1 MSAEVFEME
10 VLSEEEMFADHR
22 VLEESVPEGYGMM
35 SGENPSGVITFPNVL
50 GGVVTRMTVN
60 PISGVISSINIETS
74 ESSVSFPKE
83 VRFELNAEINIQKI
97 IIIGGSGQD
106 IQ

>member
-1 MSAEVFEME
+1 ME
-10 VLSEEEMFADHR
+10 VLSEGGMFADHR
-22 VLEESVPEGYGMM
+22 VVEESVPEGYGMM

-74 ESSVSFPKE
+74 ESSVSFPEE
-83 VRFELNAEINIQKI
+83 VRFELNAQINIQKI